1 MDLINYLAS
10 DPDYWDFIDKGRVPE
25 GENLRESMVPRLNS
39 SLPPAMTP
47 SVSFN
52 HGDDA
57 NLIGTN
63 ISNRKGSK
71 ITRWDDSPLTLGTKM
86 GLHEFVERIL
96 IVCPQSA
103 GKIYFNFQS

>member
-1 MDLINYLAS
+1 MAK
-10 DPDYWDFIDKGRVPE
+10 DPDYWDFIDKGRVPK
-25 GENLRESMVPRLNS
+25 GESMVPRLNS
-39 SLPPAMTP
+39 SLINSSLPPAMTP
-47 SVSFN
+47 SMSFN

-57 NLIGTN
+57 NLIDTN
-63 ISNRKGSK
+63 ISNRKGSN